1 SNGDEG
7 GVGSANPALGL
18 KWRLW
23 EDPTAKLSFALRPE
37 VQLGV
42 SRADERR
49 GLGNGRTGYG
59 LTVIASQGTRFGAL
73 HVNLA
78 AAREDYALAENR
90 AANRRM
96 RYRLSIAQVFEL
108 SRTWMVAID
117 AGVTTNPERARRA
130 RM

>member
-1 SNGDEG
+1 
-7 GVGSANPALGL
+7 
-18 KWRLW
+18 
-23 EDPTAKLSFALRPE
+23 
-37 VQLGV
+37 
-42 SRADERR
+42 RR

-130 RM
+130 REAARGRRGRARRDRAGGRGRARKPYSHRRADLAVLTRR